1 MPWYAISTLDK
12 RGRFQKRELLH
23 RRNRQKVFE
32 FIEGRIHAHRIDA
45 NEVGGFYI
53 EEAEEGE
60 TWDDDINEAREPAN
74 HAVETML
81 HDSYVD
87 FDGFSTFPK

>member
-12 RGRFQKRELLH
+12 RGRFIKRELLFRES
-23 RRNRQKVFE
+23 RRKVFD
-32 FIEGRIHAHRIDA
+32 FIGGRIDVQRFDP

-60 TWDDDINEAREPAN
+60 TWDDDIDEAREPGV